1 MTCSSPGSLSVKTL
15 VQIPMTEWSKG
26 LFFPQQPE
34 FNVPYLLCCMVLT
47 IIILLMVL
55 SCWKFVK
62 SSMNKEY
69 ELSKACK
76 KGQVAQVRTSK
87 GMWGRVWARHAS
99 MSIEQGRQ
107 VWASG
112 ASMKR
117 REAGGCG
124 TGFAFS
130 LTSTGDEDNTCAGWE
145 YIAFNRGGR
154 TAKNI
159 GEAEQKQQ
167 KNTLQRPTGPTNC
180 FCLVDMISLPS
191 TQFVLYLVFHVLI
204 F

>member
-1 MTCSSPGSLSVKTL
+1 
-15 VQIPMTEWSKG
+15 MTEWSKG

-47 IIILLMVL
+47 ITILLMVL

-130 LTSTGDEDNTCAGWE
+130 LTSAGNEDNTCAGWE

>member
-1 MTCSSPGSLSVKTL
+1 MPLSIYKVSSSQTWCPQSRDPCMHHNCFDGTRLRRHFTFYIACLLGGKFALSSISHFTSLAWRQACTACHFTSMTCSSPGSLSVKTL

-87 GMWGRVWARHAS
+87 GMWGRVWAS
-99 MSIEQGRQ
+99 MRAWALSKAGKYEQAGREE
-107 VWASG
+107 
-112 ASMKR
+112 KP
-117 REAGGCG
+117 AGVEPVLR
-124 TGFAFS
+124 S
-130 LTSTGDEDNTCAGWE
+130 L
-145 YIAFNRGGR
+145 
-154 TAKNI
+154 
-159 GEAEQKQQ
+159 
-167 KNTLQRPTGPTNC
+167 
-180 FCLVDMISLPS
+180 
-191 TQFVLYLVFHVLI
+191 
-204 F
+204 